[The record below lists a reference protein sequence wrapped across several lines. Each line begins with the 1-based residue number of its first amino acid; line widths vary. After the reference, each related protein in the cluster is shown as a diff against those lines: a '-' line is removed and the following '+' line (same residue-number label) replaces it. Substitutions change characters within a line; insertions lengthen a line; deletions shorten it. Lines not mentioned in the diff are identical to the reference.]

1 MKVETLVLNKQ
12 YEAALSN
19 IKRMRNVDS
28 ATTML
33 TIYCVA
39 RTGHLPDSL
48 YEYRLLVEK
57 MCCIQVSPFCFSSR

>member
-1 MKVETLVLNKQ
+1 
-12 YEAALSN
+12 
-19 IKRMRNVDS
+19 MRNVDS

-48 YEYRLLVEK
+48 YEYRLIGGKDVLYPGKVHSVFLPDS
-57 MCCIQVSPFCFSSR
+57 VSKKSNGCH